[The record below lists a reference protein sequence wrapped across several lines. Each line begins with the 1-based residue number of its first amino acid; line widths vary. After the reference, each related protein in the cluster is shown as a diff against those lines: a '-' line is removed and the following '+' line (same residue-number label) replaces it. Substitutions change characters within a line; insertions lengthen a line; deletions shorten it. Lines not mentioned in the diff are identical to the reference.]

1 MTHDQDV
8 RHLSAADR
16 ADRLRALHAAPEILR
31 VVNVWDVVSAKAVLD
46 LPETRAI
53 ATAGHAIAASFGYE
67 DGTIPLEITLDMVGR
82 ITAAAGDVPV
92 SADLDDGYEDPGE
105 TVRRAIGV
113 GIVGANME
121 DRLAPLA
128 ESADRVA
135 ALVRAAE
142 AEGVPFSLNA
152 RTDAFVRAPGRA
164 PEDSL
169 ADAVARGRAYL
180 EAGADIVFVPG
191 ILDAATTR
199 ALVDGIGERKVS
211 VIGLPGALT
220 AREYEGLGVARI
232 SYGPMIQAVGL
243 TAVQDV
249 AKSLYAD
256 GRIPEW
262 TRPLN

>member
-1 MTHDQDV
+1 MSNASD
-8 RHLSAADR
+8 AAPQSTAAR
-16 ADRLRALHAAPEILR
+16 ARRLRELHAAPEILR

-46 LPETRAI
+46 LPETRAL
-53 ATAGHAIAASFGYE
+53 ATAGHAIAASFGYA

-82 ITAAAGDVPV
+82 IVAAAGDVPV
-92 SADLDDGYEDPGE
+92 SADLDNGYDDPAE

-121 DRLAPLA
+121 DRLAPLS

-152 RTDAFVRAPGRA
+152 RTDAFVRAPGRPA
-164 PEDSL
+164 EESL

-180 EAGADIVFVPG
+180 DVGADIVFVPG
-191 ILDAATTR
+191 ILDPDTTR

-220 AREYEGLGVARI
+220 AAEYEALGVARI

-256 GRIPEW
+256 GAIPEW